1 MRKLYYLLMISLVL
15 GCVSFHNNSK
25 LYDTDDRDVLLVK
38 SLVDTIFQKEKLLNR
53 YLKFNETDT
62 IYIKIDTTLG
72 VNKKWN
78 KLTDKEKYKIVI
90 VDTTNKHYFKFLKL
104 KIQKNTFEIEM
115 ISESTGNMINGKA
128 KLRGHTWDLKG
139 INSGIR

>member
-1 MRKLYYLLMISLVL
+1 MVSLVL

-25 LYDTDDRDVLLVK
+25 SYNTDDHDILLVK

-53 YLKFNETDT
+53 YLKFNESDI
-62 IYIKIDTTLG
+62 IYIKADTNLG

-78 KLTDKEKYKIVI
+78 KLIDKGKYKIVI

-128 KLRGHTWDLKG
+128 KLRGHVWDLKE
-139 INSGIR
+139 ISSGIR